1 MKRVLVIT
9 YYWPPSGGSGVQRWV
24 KFAKYLPLEGWQPV
38 IYTPENPEY
47 TAIDHTLETE
57 IPPEAEILRRPILEP
72 YGLYRKLMGKG
83 ASTDMKTLTSAGAQ
97 ETPGQAGGD
106 VMPGR
111 DRASAGSDKDEVTPI
126 SSGKKSW
133 KQRLSLWIRGNLFV
147 PDPRVG
153 WVKPSVRFL
162 KEYLAEH
169 PVDVIVTTG
178 PPHSMHLIG
187 QRLHTEL
194 GIPWI
199 PDFRDPWSRMYYLKH
214 LPMTAR
220 TWRRL
225 RSMEQS
231 VLDECSTVLA
241 VTPLVQ
247 EEFQAQTKTPVAM
260 ITNGYDGGDFDQ
272 VVEPDGHFNI
282 VHTGLFAADGNPLN
296 FWKVLGI
303 KAWAESDF
311 KAALRLR
318 LVGKVDREVYDAI
331 EEAGLKDNVVD
342 LGYCDHLTAVREQLA
357 ATLLVLP
364 LRNDPEYRPILPGK
378 LFEYLASR
386 RPILGIGQEDGAM
399 ARVLADT
406 GAGITADWDNPD
418 AMRAFIDHAWE
429 QYQAGNA
436 PETPGQAG
444 GDEEQQNR
452 GQAEAAVMPG
462 PDRASGDI
470 ARFSRR
476 NLTRELAALLEQ
488 VSHEN
493 K

>member
-1 MKRVLVIT
+1 MKRVLVVT

-24 KFAKYLPLEGWQPV
+24 KFAKYLPQEGWQPV
-38 IYTPENPEY
+38 IYTPDNPEY
-47 TAIDHTLETE
+47 TAIDHTLEAEVPHTVE
-57 IPPEAEILRRPILEP
+57 IIRRPITEP
-72 YGLYRKLMGKG
+72 YNLYRRLMGKG
-83 ASTDMKTLTSAGAQ
+83 ASTDMKTLTAGAS
-97 ETPGQAGGD
+97 GG
-106 VMPGR
+106 
-111 DRASAGSDKDEVTPI
+111 AVTEI
-126 SSGKKSW
+126 SSGKKSF

-162 KEYLAEH
+162 KKYLAEH

-187 QRLHTEL
+187 QRLHKEL

-214 LPMTAR
+214 LPMSAR
-220 TWRRL
+220 TWCRL
-225 RSMEQS
+225 RAMEQS
-231 VLDECSTVLA
+231 VLDDCSTVLA

-260 ITNGYDGGDFDQ
+260 ITNGYDGGDFEQ
-272 VVEPDGHFNI
+272 AVEPDGFFNV

-296 FWKVLGI
+296 FWKALGI
-303 KAWAESDF
+303 KAWADPDF

-318 LVGKVDREVYDAI
+318 LVGKVDSEVYAAI
-331 EEAGLKDNVVD
+331 EEAGLKNNVVD
-342 LGYCDHLTAVREQLA
+342 LGYRDHLTAVREQLA
-357 ATLLVLP
+357 ATILVLP

-406 GAGITADWDNPD
+406 GAGVTAGWDNLD
-418 AMRAFIDHAWE
+418 AMGAFIDKAWE
-429 QYQAGNA
+429 QFK
-436 PETPGQAG
+436 AG
-444 GDEEQQNR
+444 GVP
-452 GQAEAAVMPG
+452 AVE
-462 PDRASGDI
+462 GDI

-476 NLTRELAALLEQ
+476 SITRELAALLER
-488 VSHEN
+488 VSNEN

>member
-24 KFAKYLPLEGWQPV
+24 KFAKYLPQEGWQPV

-47 TAIDHTLETE
+47 TAVDHTLEAEIPRSTE
-57 IPPEAEILRRPILEP
+57 IIRRPITEP
-72 YGLYRKLMGKG
+72 YNLYRKLMGKG
-83 ASTDMKTLTSAGAQ
+83 ASTDMKTLTAGAS
-97 ETPGQAGGD
+97 GG
-106 VMPGR
+106 
-111 DRASAGSDKDEVTPI
+111 AVTEI
-126 SSGKKSW
+126 SSGRKTW

-153 WVKPSVRFL
+153 WVRPSVRFL
-162 KEYLAEH
+162 KEYLKEH

-187 QRLHTEL
+187 QRLHEEL
-194 GIPWI
+194 GLPWI

-214 LPMTAR
+214 LPMTRR

-231 VLDECSTVLA
+231 VLDGCSTALA

-247 EEFQAQTKTPVAM
+247 EEFQAQTKTPAAM
-260 ITNGYDGGDFDQ
+260 ITNGFDGGAFDQ
-272 VVEPDGHFNI
+272 AVEPDGFFNV
-282 VHTGLFAADGNPLN
+282 VHTGLLAADGNPLN
-296 FWKVLGI
+296 LWKVLGI
-303 KAWAESDF
+303 KAWSDPAF

-331 EEAGLKDNVVD
+331 ADAGLQDNVVD
-342 LGYCDHLTAVREQLA
+342 LGYRDHLAAVREQLA
-357 ATLLVLP
+357 ATVLVLP

-386 RPILGIGQEDGAM
+386 RPVLGIGQEDGAM
-399 ARVLADT
+399 ARVLAAT
-406 GAGITADWDNPD
+406 GAGVTAGWDNID
-418 AMRAFIDHAWE
+418 AIRVFIDTARE
-429 QYQAGNA
+429 QFN
-436 PETPGQAG
+436 AG
-444 GDEEQQNR
+444 GVPPVQ
-452 GQAEAAVMPG
+452 
-462 PDRASGDI
+462 GDI

-476 NLTRELAALLEQ
+476 NLTHELAALLER
-488 VSHEN
+488 VSGG

>member
-1 MKRVLVIT
+1 MKRVLVVT

-24 KFAKYLPLEGWQPV
+24 KFAKYLPQEGWQPV

-47 TAIDHTLETE
+47 TAIDHTLEAEVPHTVE
-57 IPPEAEILRRPILEP
+57 IIRRPITEP
-72 YGLYRKLMGKG
+72 YNLYRRLMGKG
-83 ASTDMKTLTSAGAQ
+83 ASTDM
-97 ETPGQAGGD
+97 
-106 VMPGR
+106 
-111 DRASAGSDKDEVTPI
+111 
-126 SSGKKSW
+126 
-133 KQRLSLWIRGNLFV
+133 RLSLWIRGNLFV

-153 WVKPSVRFL
+153 WAKPSVRFL
-162 KEYLAEH
+162 EKYLAEH

-187 QRLHTEL
+187 QRLHKEL
-194 GIPWI
+194 GLPWI

-214 LPMTAR
+214 LPMSAR

-231 VLDECSTVLA
+231 VLDDCSTVLA

-260 ITNGYDGGDFDQ
+260 ITNGYDGGDFEQ
-272 VVEPDGHFNI
+272 AVEPDGFFNV

-296 FWKVLGI
+296 LWKALGI
-303 KAWAESDF
+303 KAWADADF

-331 EEAGLKDNVVD
+331 AEAGLKDNVID
-342 LGYCDHLTAVREQLA
+342 LGYRDHLTAVREQLA
-357 ATLLVLP
+357 ATVLVLP

-386 RPILGIGQEDGAM
+386 RPVLGIGQEDGAM

-406 GAGITADWDNPD
+406 GAGVTAGWENLE
-418 AMRAFIDHAWE
+418 AMRDFIDKAWE
-429 QYQAGNA
+429 QFK
-436 PETPGQAG
+436 AG
-444 GDEEQQNR
+444 GVPPVQ
-452 GQAEAAVMPG
+452 
-462 PDRASGDI
+462 GDI
-470 ARFSRR
+470 DRFSRR
-476 NLTRELAALLEQ
+476 SLTRELAALLER
-488 VSHEN
+488 VSNEN

>member
-1 MKRVLVIT
+1 MKRVLVVT

-24 KFAKYLPLEGWQPV
+24 KFAKYLPQEGWQPV

-47 TAIDHTLETE
+47 TAIDHTLEAE
-57 IPPEAEILRRPILEP
+57 IPHTVEIIRRPITEP
-72 YGLYRKLMGKG
+72 YNLYRKLMGKG
-83 ASTDMKTLTSAGAQ
+83 ASTDMKTLTAGAS
-97 ETPGQAGGD
+97 GG
-106 VMPGR
+106 
-111 DRASAGSDKDEVTPI
+111 AVTEI
-126 SSGKKSW
+126 SSGKKSF

-162 KEYLAEH
+162 KKYLAEH

-187 QRLHTEL
+187 QRLHKEL

-214 LPMTAR
+214 LPMSAR

-225 RSMEQS
+225 RAMEQS
-231 VLDECSTVLA
+231 VLDDCSTVLA

-260 ITNGYDGGDFDQ
+260 ITNGYDGGDFEQ
-272 VVEPDGHFNI
+272 AVEPDGFFNV

-296 FWKVLGI
+296 LWKALGI
-303 KAWAESDF
+303 KAWADADF

-318 LVGKVDREVYDAI
+318 LVGKVDSEVYAAI
-331 EEAGLKDNVVD
+331 EEAGLKNNVVD
-342 LGYCDHLTAVREQLA
+342 LGYRDHLTAVREQLA
-357 ATLLVLP
+357 ATILVLP

-406 GAGITADWDNPD
+406 GAGVTAGWDNLD
-418 AMRAFIDHAWE
+418 AMREFIDKAWE
-429 QYQAGNA
+429 QHKAGSV
-436 PETPGQAG
+436 P
-444 GDEEQQNR
+444 
-452 GQAEAAVMPG
+452 AV
-462 PDRASGDI
+462 SGDI

-476 NLTRELAALLEQ
+476 NLTRELAALLER

>member
-1 MKRVLVIT
+1 
-9 YYWPPSGGSGVQRWV
+9 
-24 KFAKYLPLEGWQPV
+24 
-38 IYTPENPEY
+38 
-47 TAIDHTLETE
+47 
-57 IPPEAEILRRPILEP
+57 
-72 YGLYRKLMGKG
+72 
-83 ASTDMKTLTSAGAQ
+83 
-97 ETPGQAGGD
+97 
-106 VMPGR
+106 
-111 DRASAGSDKDEVTPI
+111 
-126 SSGKKSW
+126 
-133 KQRLSLWIRGNLFV
+133 
-147 PDPRVG
+147 
-153 WVKPSVRFL
+153 L

-187 QRLHTEL
+187 QRLHKEL

-214 LPMTAR
+214 LPMTRR

-225 RSMEQS
+225 RAMEQS

-272 VVEPDGHFNI
+272 PVEPDGLFNI
-282 VHTGLFAADGNPLN
+282 VHTGLFAADGNPLTL
-296 FWKVLGI
+296 WKVLGI
-303 KAWAESDF
+303 KAWADADF
-311 KAALRLR
+311 KKALRLR
-318 LVGKVDREVYDAI
+318 LVGKVDREVYAAI
-331 EEAGLKDNVVD
+331 EEAGLRDNVVD

-357 ATLLVLP
+357 ASVLILP

-386 RPILGIGQEDGAM
+386 RPVLGIGQEDGAM

-406 GAGITADWDNPD
+406 GAGITADWDNLD
-418 AMRAFIDHAWE
+418 AMRAFIDKAWE
-429 QYQAGNA
+429 QHK
-436 PETPGQAG
+436 AG
-444 GDEEQQNR
+444 GVPPV
-452 GQAEAAVMPG
+452 A
-462 PDRASGDI
+462 GDI

-476 NLTRELAALLEQ
+476 NLTRELAALLER

>member
-1 MKRVLVIT
+1 MKRVLVVT

-24 KFAKYLPLEGWQPV
+24 KFAKYLPQEGWQPV

-47 TAIDHTLETE
+47 TAIDHTLEAE
-57 IPPEAEILRRPILEP
+57 IPHTVEIIRRPITEP
-72 YGLYRKLMGKG
+72 YNLYRKLMGKG
-83 ASTDMKTLTSAGAQ
+83 ASTDMKTLTAGAS
-97 ETPGQAGGD
+97 GG
-106 VMPGR
+106 
-111 DRASAGSDKDEVTPI
+111 AVTEI
-126 SSGKKSW
+126 SSGKKSF

-162 KEYLAEH
+162 KKYLAEH

-187 QRLHTEL
+187 QRLHKEL

-214 LPMTAR
+214 LPMSAR

-225 RSMEQS
+225 RAMEQS
-231 VLDECSTVLA
+231 VLDDCSTVLA

-247 EEFQAQTKTPVAM
+247 DEFRAQTKTPVAM
-260 ITNGYDGGDFDQ
+260 ITNGYDGGDFEQ
-272 VVEPDGHFNI
+272 AVEPDGFFNV

-296 FWKVLGI
+296 LWKALGI
-303 KAWAESDF
+303 KAWADADF

-331 EEAGLKDNVVD
+331 AEAGLKDNVVD
-342 LGYCDHLTAVREQLA
+342 LGYRDHLTAVREQLA
-357 ATLLVLP
+357 ATMLVLP

-386 RPILGIGQEDGAM
+386 RPVLGIGQEDGAM
-399 ARVLADT
+399 ARVLANT
-406 GAGITADWDNPD
+406 GAGVTAGWDNLE
-418 AMRAFIDHAWE
+418 AMRDFIDKAWE
-429 QYQAGNA
+429 QFK
-436 PETPGQAG
+436 AG
-444 GDEEQQNR
+444 GVPPVE
-452 GQAEAAVMPG
+452 
-462 PDRASGDI
+462 GDI
-470 ARFSRR
+470 SRFSRR
-476 NLTRELAALLEQ
+476 SLTRELAALLER
-488 VSHEN
+488 VSNEN

>member
-1 MKRVLVIT
+1 MKRVLVVT

-24 KFAKYLPLEGWQPV
+24 KFAKYLPHEGWEPV

-47 TAIDHTLETE
+47 TAIDHTLEAE
-57 IPPEAEILRRPILEP
+57 IPHTVEIIRRPITEP
-72 YGLYRKLMGKG
+72 YNLYRKLMGKG
-83 ASTDMKTLTSAGAQ
+83 ASTDMKTLTAGAS
-97 ETPGQAGGD
+97 GG
-106 VMPGR
+106 
-111 DRASAGSDKDEVTPI
+111 AVTEI
-126 SSGKKSW
+126 SSGRKSF

-162 KEYLAEH
+162 KKYLAEH

-187 QRLHTEL
+187 QRLHKEL

-214 LPMTAR
+214 LPMSAR

-231 VLDECSTVLA
+231 VLDDCSTVLA

-247 EEFQAQTKTPVAM
+247 EEFRAQTKTPVAM
-260 ITNGYDGGDFDQ
+260 ITNGYDGGDFEQ
-272 VVEPDGHFNI
+272 AVEPDGFFNI

-296 FWKVLGI
+296 LWKALGV
-303 KAWAESDF
+303 KAWADPDF

-331 EEAGLKDNVVD
+331 EEAGLKNNLVD
-342 LGYCDHLTAVREQLA
+342 LGYRDHLAAVREQLA
-357 ATLLVLP
+357 ATVLVLP

-386 RPILGIGQEDGAM
+386 RPVLGIGQEDGAM

-406 GAGITADWDNPD
+406 GAGVTAGWDNLGAIRD
-418 AMRAFIDHAWE
+418 FIDKAWE
-429 QYQAGNA
+429 QFK
-436 PETPGQAG
+436 AG
-444 GDEEQQNR
+444 GVPPVE
-452 GQAEAAVMPG
+452 
-462 PDRASGDI
+462 GDI

-476 NLTRELAALLEQ
+476 SLTRELAALLER
-488 VSHEN
+488 VSNEN

>member
-1 MKRVLVIT
+1 MKRVLVVT

-24 KFAKYLPLEGWQPV
+24 KFAKYLPQEGWQPV

-47 TAIDHTLETE
+47 TAIDHTLEAE
-57 IPPEAEILRRPILEP
+57 IPHTVEIIRRPITEP
-72 YGLYRKLMGKG
+72 YDLYRKLMGKG
-83 ASTDMKTLTSAGAQ
+83 ASTDMKTLTAGAS
-97 ETPGQAGGD
+97 GG
-106 VMPGR
+106 
-111 DRASAGSDKDEVTPI
+111 AVTEI
-126 SSGKKSW
+126 SSGKKSF

-153 WVKPSVRFL
+153 WVRPSVRFL
-162 KEYLAEH
+162 EKYLAEH

-187 QRLHTEL
+187 QRLHKEL

-214 LPMTAR
+214 LPMSAR

-231 VLDECSTVLA
+231 VLDDCSTVLA

-247 EEFQAQTKTPVAM
+247 EEFRAQTKTPVAM
-260 ITNGYDGGDFDQ
+260 ITNGYDGGDFEQ
-272 VVEPDGHFNI
+272 AVEPDGFFNV

-296 FWKVLGI
+296 LWKALGI
-303 KAWAESDF
+303 KAWADPDF

-318 LVGKVDREVYDAI
+318 LVGKVDSEVYAAI
-331 EEAGLKDNVVD
+331 EEAGLKENVID
-342 LGYCDHLTAVREQLA
+342 LGYRDHLTAVREQLA
-357 ATLLVLP
+357 ATVLVLP

-406 GAGITADWDNPD
+406 GAGVTAGWDNLD
-418 AMRAFIDHAWE
+418 AIRAFIDKAWE
-429 QYQAGNA
+429 QFK
-436 PETPGQAG
+436 AG
-444 GDEEQQNR
+444 GVP
-452 GQAEAAVMPG
+452 AVK
-462 PDRASGDI
+462 GDI
-470 ARFSRR
+470 DRFSRR
-476 NLTRELAALLEQ
+476 SLTRELAALLER
-488 VSHEN
+488 VSNEN

>member
-1 MKRVLVIT
+1 MKRVLVVT

-24 KFAKYLPLEGWQPV
+24 KFAKYLPQEGWQPV

-47 TAIDHTLETE
+47 TAIDHTLEAE
-57 IPPEAEILRRPILEP
+57 IPHTVEIVRRPITEP
-72 YGLYRKLMGKG
+72 YNLYRKLMGKG
-83 ASTDMKTLTSAGAQ
+83 ASTDMKTLTAGASS
-97 ETPGQAGGD
+97 GA
-106 VMPGR
+106 
-111 DRASAGSDKDEVTPI
+111 VTEI
-126 SSGKKSW
+126 SSGKKSF

-162 KEYLAEH
+162 KKYLAEH

-187 QRLHTEL
+187 QRLHKEL
-194 GIPWI
+194 GLPWI

-214 LPMTAR
+214 LPMSAR

-225 RSMEQS
+225 RAMEQS

-247 EEFQAQTKTPVAM
+247 EEFQAQTKTHVSM
-260 ITNGYDGGDFDQ
+260 ITNGYDGGDFEQ
-272 VVEPDGHFNI
+272 AVEPDGFFNV
-282 VHTGLFAADGNPLN
+282 VHTGLLAADGNPLN
-296 FWKVLGI
+296 LWKALGI
-303 KAWAESDF
+303 KAWADPDF

-331 EEAGLKDNVVD
+331 EEAGLKDNVID
-342 LGYCDHLTAVREQLA
+342 LGYRDHLAAVREQLA
-357 ATLLVLP
+357 ASVLVLP

-406 GAGITADWDNPD
+406 GAGVTAGWDNLE
-418 AMRAFIDHAWE
+418 AMRDFIDKAWE
-429 QYQAGNA
+429 QHK
-436 PETPGQAG
+436 AG
-444 GDEEQQNR
+444 GVPPVE
-452 GQAEAAVMPG
+452 
-462 PDRASGDI
+462 GDI

-476 NLTRELAALLEQ
+476 SLTRELATLLER
-488 VSHEN
+488 VSNEN

>member
-47 TAIDHTLETE
+47 TAIDHTLEAE
-57 IPPEAEILRRPILEP
+57 IPREAEIIRRPITEP
-72 YGLYRKLMGKG
+72 YNIYRKLMGKG
-83 ASTDMKTLTSAGAQ
+83 ASTDMKTLTAGASK
-97 ETPGQAGGD
+97 G
-106 VMPGR
+106 
-111 DRASAGSDKDEVTPI
+111 EVTEI
-126 SSGKKSW
+126 SSGKKTF

-153 WVKPSVRFL
+153 WVRPSVRFL
-162 KEYLAEH
+162 KKYLAEH
-169 PVDVIVTTG
+169 PVDAIVTTG

-187 QRLHTEL
+187 QRLHKEL

-214 LPMTAR
+214 LPMTRR

-225 RSMEQS
+225 RAMEQS

-272 VVEPDGHFNI
+272 PVEPDGCFNV

-296 FWKVLGI
+296 FWKALGV
-303 KAWAESDF
+303 KAWADPEF
-311 KAALRLR
+311 KKALRLR
-318 LVGKVDREVYDAI
+318 LVGKVDREVYAAI
-331 EEAGLKDNVVD
+331 EEAGLRDNVVD

-357 ATLLVLP
+357 ASVLILP

-378 LFEYLASR
+378 LFEYLAAR
-386 RPILGIGQEDGAM
+386 RPVLGIGQEDGAM

-406 GAGITADWDNPD
+406 GAGVTAGWDNLD
-418 AMRAFIDHAWE
+418 AMRAFIDQAWE
-429 QYQAGNA
+429 QHK
-436 PETPGQAG
+436 AG
-444 GDEEQQNR
+444 G
-452 GQAEAAVMPG
+452 VPSV
-462 PDRASGDI
+462 SGDI
-470 ARFSRR
+470 LRFSRR
-476 NLTRELAALLEQ
+476 NLTRELAALLER
-488 VSHEN
+488 VSTEN

>member
-24 KFAKYLPLEGWQPV
+24 KFVKYLPQEGWQPV
-38 IYTPENPEY
+38 VYAPENPEY
-47 TAIDHTLETE
+47 TAIDHTLEAEIPHGTE
-57 IPPEAEILRRPILEP
+57 IIRRPITEP
-72 YGLYRKLMGKG
+72 YNLYRKLMGKG
-83 ASTDMKTLTSAGAQ
+83 ASTDMKTLTAGA
-97 ETPGQAGGD
+97 TGG
-106 VMPGR
+106 
-111 DRASAGSDKDEVTPI
+111 AVTEI
-126 SSGKKSW
+126 SSGRKSF

-162 KEYLAEH
+162 KKYLAEH

-187 QRLHTEL
+187 QRLHKEL

-199 PDFRDPWSRMYYLKH
+199 PDFRDPWTRMYYLKH
-214 LPMTAR
+214 LPMTR
-220 TWRRL
+220 CTWRRL
-225 RSMEQS
+225 RAMEQS

-260 ITNGYDGGDFDQ
+260 ITNGYDGGDFEQ
-272 VVEPDGHFNI
+272 SVEPDGFFDI

-303 KAWAESDF
+303 KAWAEPDF

-331 EEAGLKDNVVD
+331 AEAGLKDNVVD
-342 LGYCDHLTAVREQLA
+342 LGYRDHLAAVREQLA
-357 ATLLVLP
+357 ASVLVLP

-406 GAGITADWDNPD
+406 CAGVTAGWDNIN
-418 AMRAFIDHAWE
+418 AMRAFIDKAWE
-429 QYQAGNA
+429 QHK
-436 PETPGQAG
+436 AG
-444 GDEEQQNR
+444 GVPPVE
-452 GQAEAAVMPG
+452 
-462 PDRASGDI
+462 GDI

-476 NLTRELAALLEQ
+476 SLTRELAALLER
-488 VSHEN
+488 VSTQN

>member
-1 MKRVLVIT
+1 MKRVLVVT

-24 KFAKYLPLEGWQPV
+24 KFAKYLPQEGWQPV

-47 TAIDHTLETE
+47 TAIDHTLEAE
-57 IPPEAEILRRPILEP
+57 IPHSVEIIRRPITEP
-72 YGLYRKLMGKG
+72 YDIYRKLMGKG
-83 ASTDMKTLTSAGAQ
+83 ASTDMKTLTAGAS
-97 ETPGQAGGD
+97 GG
-106 VMPGR
+106 
-111 DRASAGSDKDEVTPI
+111 AVTEI
-126 SSGKKSW
+126 SSGRKSF

-162 KEYLAEH
+162 KKYLAEH

-187 QRLHTEL
+187 QRLHKEL

-214 LPMTAR
+214 LPMSAR

-225 RSMEQS
+225 RAMEQS
-231 VLDECSTVLA
+231 VLDDCSTVLA

-272 VVEPDGHFNI
+272 AVEPDGFFNV

-296 FWKVLGI
+296 LWKALGL
-303 KAWAESDF
+303 KAWADADF

-331 EEAGLKDNVVD
+331 AEAGLKDNVID
-342 LGYCDHLTAVREQLA
+342 LGYRDHLTAVREQLA
-357 ATLLVLP
+357 ATVLVLP

-386 RPILGIGQEDGAM
+386 RPVLGIGQEDGAM

-406 GAGITADWDNPD
+406 GAGVTAGWENLE
-418 AMRAFIDHAWE
+418 AMRDFIDKAWE
-429 QYQAGNA
+429 QFK
-436 PETPGQAG
+436 AG
-444 GDEEQQNR
+444 GVPPVQ
-452 GQAEAAVMPG
+452 
-462 PDRASGDI
+462 GDI
-470 ARFSRR
+470 DRFSRR
-476 NLTRELAALLEQ
+476 SLTRELAALLER
-488 VSHEN
+488 VSNEN

>member
-24 KFAKYLPLEGWQPV
+24 KFAKYLPLEDWQPV

-47 TAIDHTLETE
+47 TAIDHTLEAE
-57 IPPEAEILRRPILEP
+57 IPREAEIIRRPITEP
-72 YGLYRKLMGKG
+72 YNLYRKLMGKG
-83 ASTDMKTLTSAGAQ
+83 ASTDMKTLTAGA
-97 ETPGQAGGD
+97 AGG
-106 VMPGR
+106 
-111 DRASAGSDKDEVTPI
+111 AVTEI
-126 SSGKKSW
+126 SSGKKSF

-153 WVKPSVRFL
+153 WVRPSVRFL
-162 KEYLAEH
+162 KKYLAEH

-187 QRLHTEL
+187 QRLHQDL

-214 LPMTAR
+214 LPMSAR

-225 RSMEQS
+225 RAMEQS
-231 VLDECSTVLA
+231 VLDDCSTVLA

-272 VVEPDGHFNI
+272 PVEPDGHFNV
-282 VHTGLFAADGNPLN
+282 VHTGLFAADGNPLTL
-296 FWKVLGI
+296 WKALGV
-303 KAWAESDF
+303 KAWADPEF
-311 KAALRLR
+311 KKALRLR
-318 LVGKVDREVYDAI
+318 LAGKVDREVYAAI
-331 EEAGLKDNVVD
+331 EEAGLRDNVVD

-357 ATLLVLP
+357 ASVLILP

-386 RPILGIGQEDGAM
+386 RPVLGIGQEDGAM

-406 GAGITADWDNPD
+406 GAGVTAGWDNLE
-418 AMRAFIDHAWE
+418 AMRDFIDKAWE
-429 QYQAGNA
+429 QHK
-436 PETPGQAG
+436 AG
-444 GDEEQQNR
+444 GVP
-452 GQAEAAVMPG
+452 AV
-462 PDRASGDI
+462 SCDI

-476 NLTRELAALLEQ
+476 NLTRELAALLEK
-488 VSHEN
+488 VSTQN